1 MAENREEVS
10 RKQGSEGMA
19 RRKRSK
25 FDSPIPDCRN
35 YPYQEDPEELLAR
48 EKARFQILRE
58 TNTICPVCHRSM
70 KHACHCPKKKAAVCE
85 EHCETCEYHVPM
97 TAASNG
103 KCLHAKKPPAGTGG
117 EG

>member
-1 MAENREEVS
+1 
-10 RKQGSEGMA
+10 MA

-25 FDSPIPDCRN
+25 FDSPIPDCRS

-48 EKARFQILRE
+48 EKTRLQILRE
-58 TNTICPVCHRSM
+58 DNTICPVCHRSM
-70 KHACHCPKKKAAVCE
+70 KHTCHCPYEKAAVCE

-103 KCLHAKKPPAGTGG
+103 KCLYTKKPPAGTGG